1 MSLLLQQPSI
11 IVRVVEQPAHETSLA
26 DVIFGAL
33 GLVGVL
39 LLTAALL
46 GGVLGGVLIAYKRW
60 RVRTGRDKG
69 PDMNEFRVPPTS

>member
-1 MSLLLQQPSI
+1 MVLLLQQQPI
-11 IVRVVEQPAHETSLA
+11 IVRVVEEPAHQTSLA

-39 LLTAALL
+39 LVVAALL
-46 GGVLGGVLIAYKRW
+46 GAVLGGALIAYRLW

-69 PDMNEFRVPPTS
+69 PDPAELRVTPF